1 MNRPE
6 IELRQLYVF
15 AVVAEERH
23 FGRAAIRLGI
33 SQPPLS
39 QQIKKLETQ
48 IGHLLLQRDTRS
60 VQLTEAGAVLLA
72 LARKLLE
79 DVSEGIVRTKRAGN
93 GEAGSLNL
101 GFTATTALQMI
112 PKILTASRQALP
124 DVHIALFELL
134 PDPLTEALDTEKVDL
149 AIGREIID
157 IDKFDAVTLFKEPYV
172 AVLPA
177 QHRYAAAAGKL
188 KLKTLRDENFILF
201 PRDQASRNADKVE
214 QMCREAGFTP
224 RMMQQAPGWQTAVTF
239 VGSGLGITILP
250 SCVRSF
256 KLPNV
261 TYKDIETS
269 VTSTIYLI
277 RRGNDRRRLVDQV
290 FRVAQKSVKSFTA
303 IE

>member
-112 PKILTASRQALP
+112 PKILTALRQALP

>member
-201 PRDQASRNADKVE
+201 PRDQASRNADKLE

>member
-79 DVSEGIVRTKRAGN
+79 DVSEGISRTKRAGS

-101 GFTATTALQMI
+101 GFTATTALQML
-112 PKILTASRQALP
+112 PKILTALRQALP
-124 DVHIALFELL
+124 DIHIALFELL
-134 PDPLTEALDTEKVDL
+134 PDPLTEALETEKIDV
-149 AIGREIID
+149 AIGREMINL
-157 IDKFDAVTLFKEPYV
+157 DKFDAVTLFKEPYV

-177 QHRYAAAAGKL
+177 QHRYAAGAGKL

-201 PRDQASRNADKVE
+201 PRDHTSRNADQVT
-214 QMCREAGFTP
+214 QMCRAAGFTP
-224 RMMQQAPGWQTAVTF
+224 RMLQEAPGWQTAVTF
-239 VGSGLGITILP
+239 VGSGLGVAILP
-250 SCVRSF
+250 RCVRSF
-256 KLPNV
+256 KMPDV

-269 VTSTIYLI
+269 VTSTISLI
-277 RRGNDRRRLVDQV
+277 RRSHDKSRLVDQV
-290 FRVAQKSVKSFTA
+290 FRLAHKSVKPV
-303 IE
+303 

>member
-79 DVSEGIVRTKRAGN
+79 DVSEGIIRTKRAGS

-101 GFTATTALQMI
+101 GFTATTALQML
-112 PKILTASRQALP
+112 PKILTALRQALP

-134 PDPLTEALDTEKVDL
+134 PDPLAEALETEKVDL
-149 AIGREIID
+149 AIGREMID
-157 IDKFDAVTLFKEPYV
+157 IDKFDAITLFKEPYV

-177 QHRYAAAAGKL
+177 QHRYAAGAGKL

-201 PRDQASRNADKVE
+201 PRDQASQNADKVT
-214 QMCREAGFTP
+214 QLCREAGFTP

-277 RRGNDRRRLVDQV
+277 RRENDRRRLVDQV
-290 FRVAQKSVKSFTA
+290 FRVAQKSVKSFA
-303 IE
+303 ASE